1 MHELVALDQSASK
14 FTHRVGTM
22 ASTMAS
28 TIASAMPSYN
38 TPAAAHLEKSFFLI
52 QLTSLTQKTAI
63 FSDATS
69 ILRPFRQFHKI
80 TDDYKQL
87 DLQDRNLRQATV
99 FFLETFWCGNP
110 LSRTNLKSNF
120 RQLQWNNFD

>member
-1 MHELVALDQSASK
+1 MHELVAQDQSATK
-14 FTHRVGTM
+14 FTHRAG
-22 ASTMAS
+22 TMAS

-38 TPAAAHLEKSFFLI
+38 TPAAAHLEKPFFLI

-80 TDDYKQL
+80 ADDYKQL
-87 DLQDRNLRQATV
+87 DL
-99 FFLETFWCGNP
+99 
-110 LSRTNLKSNF
+110 
-120 RQLQWNNFD
+120 